1 MKTEFEQ
8 SGVEFLKALSRHAD
22 LIMNVYLR
30 KEIPAQYDD
39 KTLESLIA
47 KHILW
52 RPSSHDDL
60 QLTKTVRNLLEFA
73 LQDVRNRQI
82 DSSIGDQLAVI
93 KTTVSHYKEAC
104 NQNRRRDSED
114 YLKEITQRVFGM
126 MESLHNNLRMLW
138 TQIHNEFA
146 LVATLRAKIRENE
159 LAQTQVTVILA
170 CLEML
175 NFAELSELV
184 GNDRDLRRLL
194 VVSLQREVESCAHE
208 LREVQQRLLT
218 MLGRFRKLQ
227 QRSKIIRGFD
237 LFLAQHPDYVPR
249 CYPEHPHL
257 TSLFN
262 HIEPLNIRASAD
274 VTVVAHETLFTE
286 LIQSLNLANQSG
298 IEQPER
304 TAQAIEIASSPEKI
318 FDLSPEQQALESF
331 FCYLAE
337 HQGKRISALDYY
349 QKINFAWDA
358 EFWLFGV
365 LGYLESMGQENR
377 DYFDYQLTTQIAPV
391 FNGNRLIEDVCV
403 WMN

>member
-1 MKTEFEQ
+1 MKTEFEA
-8 SGVEFLKALSRHAD
+8 SGVEFLKALAKHAD

-30 KEIPAQYDD
+30 KEIPPQYDD

-52 RPSSHDDL
+52 RPSSHEDL
-60 QLTKTVRNLLEFA
+60 HLTKAMRNLLEFA

-93 KTTVSHYKEAC
+93 KTTVGHYKEAS
-104 NQNRRRDSED
+104 NQNRHRDSDE
-114 YLKEITQRVFGM
+114 YLKEIGQRVFGM

-146 LVATLRAKIRENE
+146 LVATLSAKIRENE
-159 LAQTQVTVILA
+159 LAQAQVNVILA

-175 NFAELSELV
+175 NFAELSQLA
-184 GNDRDLRRLL
+184 GNDRTLRRLL
-194 VVSLQREVESCAHE
+194 VVSLQREVEFCAHE

-218 MLGRFRKLQ
+218 MLGRFRKIQL
-227 QRSKIIRGFD
+227 RSKIIRGFD
-237 LFLAQHPDYVPR
+237 LFLEQHPDYMPR

-257 TSLFN
+257 TPLFN
-262 HIEPLNIRASAD
+262 QIAPLKIRASAD
-274 VTVVAHETLFTE
+274 ITVAAHESLFVE
-286 LIQSLNLANQSG
+286 LIQSLNLGSQP
-298 IEQPER
+298 ILDQPER
-304 TAQAIEIASSPEKI
+304 TAQAIEIEISPEKV
-318 FDLSPEQQALESF
+318 FEPTMEQQALEAF

-337 HQGKRISALDYY
+337 HQGERVSAVRYY
-349 QKINFAWDA
+349 QQIDFSWDM

-365 LGYLESMGQENR
+365 LGYLESMGQINR
-377 DYFDYQLTTQIAPV
+377 DYFDYQLTTQADPV